1 MDYGLYF
8 HIPFCVKK
16 CIYCDFLS
24 FPSFTV
30 PAEEKE
36 KYFGALRD
44 EWFLKSER
52 IDGGVDSIYIGG
64 GTPSCVD
71 PLIIYEL
78 IKCVRA
84 VKPIRDYAEI
94 TVEINPGTAT
104 WDHFEIYRQAG
115 VNRVSIGVQSTPGS
129 AASGARQDP
138 QRALTARRRFEWQGK
153 RALKTSAAT

>member
-104 WDHFEIYRQAG
+104 WDHFEIYRQSASACKAHRIGCFGRSAG
-115 VNRVSIGVQSTPGS
+115 STT
-129 AASGARQDP
+129 
-138 QRALTARRRFEWQGK
+138 ALTARRRFEWQGK